1 MSNSYR
7 RLKMHFLNY
16 RAKILIA
23 FAAVILVILAIW
35 GMMSLESYY
44 RNITLAT
51 MPLQM
56 LMVAMNAVIF
66 VYLYLVVL
74 RDGFA
79 KFDRKSVNA
88 KEVNVRFS
96 DVIGMDAAKEEA
108 WEVVQLIKDHARL
121 KRVGG
126 KILRGILM
134 IGPPG
139 CGKTYLAKA
148 IATEAGLPF
157 ISMAASEFV
166 EIFVGVGASRVR
178 QLFQKARSLA
188 YGFGGCIVFIDEL
201 DAMGRNRVFNQFG
214 GGSETNSTQNQLLVE
229 MDGLT
234 GREENVI
241 IIGATN
247 AQ

>member
-23 FAAVILVILAIW
+23 FAAVILAILAIW

-51 MPLQM
+51 MPLQL

-74 RDGFA
+74 QGGFS
-79 KFDRKSVNA
+79 KIDKKSVKGA
-88 KEVNVRFS
+88 DVNIRFS
-96 DVIGMDAAKEEA
+96 DVVGIDEAKEEA

-121 KRVGG
+121 KAIGG
-126 KILRGILM
+126 RILRGFLM

-157 ISMAASEFV
+157 
-166 EIFVGVGASRVR
+166 
-178 QLFQKARSLA
+178 L
-188 YGFGGCIVFIDEL
+188 
-201 DAMGRNRVFNQFG
+201 
-214 GGSETNSTQNQLLVE
+214 
-229 MDGLT
+229 
-234 GREENVI
+234 
-241 IIGATN
+241 
-247 AQ
+247 